1 MMRKRLYIL
10 LGIVSIFS
18 TAIKADKYVGR
29 VVSTTGEPIS
39 YATVYPM
46 DDPVLGTATNNDG
59 WYEFE
64 CNLLPTS
71 RVIISFI
78 GYEKQNLPLAALVDT
93 ATIVLKEQPIA
104 LEQLVVEAKPSKQRN
119 KRKQLALLLHEVYVQ
134 MDKDF
139 PKTNAEYRIVSDVR
153 MDSENE
159 PWGMEQMIARVVMLP
174 GQKQNGKD
182 SCQMAAEYCKRY
194 FKQEIRRRA
203 DTIYAGETLERMN
216 KNMRKMATAI
226 DSGVV
231 VHEALFAFGDVRNMF
246 EDCLNDIKHWT
257 VSTESEGETVLKHT
271 IKKNYFGIVRYSLV
285 YNYIVDSKTLRIK
298 RFSANGDVYV
308 NIPFGVKLNADQLQ
322 MLNLLNM
329 SEQQIEKFRLR
340 KADAHMVLN
349 TIYQE
354 RDAHLYILEKNLRA
368 DAKLLGTKKAEIP
381 LKIQATQRV
390 TRLKTD
396 NVKPLK
402 KHEITKR
409 IKRQIVEV
417 Y

>member
-1 MMRKRLYIL
+1 MLC
-10 LGIVSIFS
+10 
-18 TAIKADKYVGR
+18 T
-29 VVSTTGEPIS
+29 
-39 YATVYPM
+39 
-46 DDPVLGTATNNDG
+46 
-59 WYEFE
+59 
-64 CNLLPTS
+64 
-71 RVIISFI
+71 
-78 GYEKQNLPLAALVDT
+78 
-93 ATIVLKEQPIA
+93 
-104 LEQLVVEAKPSKQRN
+104 LVV
-119 KRKQLALLLHEVYVQ
+119 
-134 MDKDF
+134 
-139 PKTNAEYRIVSDVR
+139 
-153 MDSENE
+153 
-159 PWGMEQMIARVVMLP
+159 
-174 GQKQNGKD
+174 
-182 SCQMAAEYCKRY
+182 
-194 FKQEIRRRA
+194 
-203 DTIYAGETLERMN
+203 
-216 KNMRKMATAI
+216 
-226 DSGVV
+226 
-231 VHEALFAFGDVRNMF
+231 
-246 EDCLNDIKHWT
+246 
-257 VSTESEGETVLKHT
+257 
-271 IKKNYFGIVRYSLV
+271 YSLV

-409 IKRQIVEV
+409 IKRQIVEI